1 MKKFYNFLSF
11 TWLVALAILLST
23 GGVQAQLAPQYPL
36 TISTGTY
43 SSISATG
50 TSVASGDEVGTNIT
64 GLTGFTVNGVSYT
77 NARMCSNGWLALY
90 GTTAPTATTNYTALS
105 TAMTNGAVIFA
116 PFGRDL
122 NTNANSGTAWWQQV
136 GNELVFEW
144 KNFNRY
150 GYTDVLNFQ
159 IRLNTSTGDIKFVYG
174 TMTPAAYSTYPQV
187 GWKTNGTVATN
198 WSTDINNVM
207 IDVTGSPATCNW
219 SNVVTGNLNTST
231 CYFNSANSGV
241 VPASG
246 LTYSWTKPNGTDPNP
261 VRTFSAVSGITTNA
275 ATLTWTAPTGG
286 ASQYNVQYRAMGSCT
301 WTNFSGNP
309 VSSATATLTGLSPA
323 TTYQIRVQSGNG
335 SVNGLWSHIP
345 NQAGTGSGYVAAG
358 TFTTACNAVTSF
370 PWAESFDNASLPT
383 CWTQQY
389 VSGTLNWATVTTNGN
404 STITPHSG
412 ARMAEFRNTTTG
424 SATRLVTPLL
434 DLTSLTNPELTFYF
448 ANVNWLGDI
457 DELRVYYSTDGGSNW
472 TLIPGQTYTTEH
484 ATWQEVKVILP
495 SPNSTYMVAFEGTS
509 NYARGLDLDDVS
521 IAEAPSCLAT
531 TATAA
536 TNITATTASANWSTA
551 TGSWIIEYG
560 PTATFGTP
568 GTGATAGNGNNTVVT
583 ASGVSTIGL
592 TGLTASTGYSYVVR
606 QDCSGS
612 GNGYSANSNVITF
625 TTAAACPAT
634 TATAASNITGT
645 TASANWSTATGSW
658 IIEYGP
664 TATFGTPGTG
674 ATAGNVNNTVV
685 TASNVSTI
693 GLTGLTASTGYSY
706 VVRQDC
712 SGGGNGYSA
721 NSNVIT
727 FTTSQIPA
735 TLPYTQNF
743 ASNDFGFV
751 NGSQTNKWAYGTA
764 TGNPANAI
772 YVSNDGGTT
781 NAYTV
786 TSASVVHAY
795 RDIAIPSGSTNATFN
810 FDWKGFGESSYDYLR
825 VWLVPTSFIPTAG
838 TQITAGSGR
847 IQVGGNL
854 NQQSSWQ
861 TYSNSSL
868 DVSTFAGQTMR
879 LVFEWRNDASA
890 GTNPPAAVDNI
901 YFDIPTCLATTAT
914 VATNITATTASANW
928 STATGS
934 WIIEYGP
941 TATFGT
947 PGTGATAG
955 NVNNTVVTA
964 SNVSTIGLTGLT
976 ASTGYSY
983 VVRQDCSGGGNGY
996 SANSNVITFTTA
1008 CLPASIPFSEG
1019 FESGYTDQTA
1029 VGGCWSQQSM
1039 AGAAVWTANNTL
1051 TTYNRAP
1058 RTGGWNA
1065 YLQYS
1070 NTDWLFYP
1078 VTLAGGTA
1086 YKFSVYA
1093 RQDGA
1098 TATNAS
1104 ITLAYGSSASDAGMT
1119 NTVVNAQ
1126 GIVNGNYQEVAGVF
1140 TPSASGTYYIG
1151 IKGVINGSPWYISL
1165 DDISVTLA
1173 PTDAMDWCNLQF
1185 PATGNID
1192 AGQDLTVYTR
1202 GYEPGV
1208 TDAGGQGAGITVWVG
1223 TSSTNSDPA
1232 GGGWTWT
1239 AATYNVDALNNDEY
1253 QAAIGSNLAPGTY
1266 YYASRWQLNG
1276 GPFKYGGYSSGGG
1289 GFWDGTTYVSGVL
1302 TVNSLANDDCSGAI
1316 NLTVTKEVASQLTL
1330 GTMVGA
1336 TASNE
1341 NFSGSSCNSFSDIFD
1356 VWYKVTVPASG
1367 NVNIETFVTGGT
1379 SSSENDYSM
1388 QVYTGTCGN
1397 LTYLNCNEDAN
1408 LYGTPTNFMPAI
1420 VLTGQTPNSVLYIRI
1435 RKASTSR
1442 STFAIAAYDPS
1453 DLNPLASSNCSPGTV
1468 NISTAVGNGYRW
1480 VPLFDNAGNLIAE
1493 IFPKGQNLGN
1503 VSASVNINTG
1513 NVRQDGAGVYY
1524 LDRDFTVTVANQPS
1538 LACDI
1543 YFYFTDAELTA
1554 LKTADPSVTG
1564 AADLSASKFANRCG
1578 KAPGTIGTLLAN
1590 FDDLTRTADNAHSV
1604 AFSPTS
1610 FSTFYLHK
1618 GNAPLPVNLVS
1629 FKAQQVKRGEVLLD
1643 WRVKDEVNM
1652 KQYDVQRSVDGKN
1665 FTTIGTVG
1673 NLGKEVYTL
1682 IDPKPAQG
1690 INYYRLSMVEA
1701 NGLTNYSHI
1710 VAININDGKALHA
1723 SPNPVT
1729 GDLTVEVK
1737 GEVGKQAVID
1747 IIDYTGNKVRTVA
1760 IPAGKVTVDMTSLPT
1775 GVYVVQYI
1783 DGTTVYT
1790 TRVVKM

>member
-207 IDVTGSPATCNW
+207 IDVTGSPNTCNW

-261 VRTFSAVSGITTNA
+261 VRTFSAVSGITGSA
-275 ATLTWTAPTGG
+275 ATLTWTAPTG
-286 ASQYNVQYRAMGSCT
+286 ASQYNVQYRAIGSCT

-323 TTYQIRVQSGNG
+323 TTYQIRVQSGNS

-358 TFTTACNAVTSF
+358 TFTTLAAC
-370 PWAESFDNASLPT
+370 P
-383 CWTQQY
+383 
-389 VSGTLNWATVTTNGN
+389 
-404 STITPHSG
+404 
-412 ARMAEFRNTTTG
+412 
-424 SATRLVTPLL
+424 
-434 DLTSLTNPELTFYF
+434 
-448 ANVNWLGDI
+448 
-457 DELRVYYSTDGGSNW
+457 
-472 TLIPGQTYTTEH
+472 
-484 ATWQEVKVILP
+484 
-495 SPNSTYMVAFEGTS
+495 
-509 NYARGLDLDDVS
+509 
-521 IAEAPSCLAT
+521 AT

-536 TNITATTASANWSTA
+536 TNITA
-551 TGSWIIEYG
+551 
-560 PTATFGTP
+560 
-568 GTGATAGNGNNTVVT
+568 
-583 ASGVSTIGL
+583 
-592 TGLTASTGYSYVVR
+592 
-606 QDCSGS
+606 
-612 GNGYSANSNVITF
+612 
-625 TTAAACPAT
+625 
-634 TATAASNITGT
+634 T

-685 TASNVSTI
+685 TASNVSTK
-693 GLTGLTASTGYSY
+693 GLTGLTPATGYSY

-712 SGGGNGYSA
+712 SGGGNGYST

-727 FTTSQIPA
+727 FTTACNAIS
-735 TLPYTQNF
+735 TYPYTQGFSATMPSCWAASEDVAGASYHWAPTTADATHGAAAPQAGTHFMYLYVYLASSTYNSYNLTTAAFNLGATPKLMSYYYFLGPDGYTSSPVPMTVKISTDGGSTWTNLYQHDNNNSTFGAWTQNTISLSAYANQTVLIRF
-743 ASNDFGFV
+743 ASNS
-751 NGSQTNKWAYGTA
+751 NYGSNICDQGLDEFS
-764 TGNPANAI
+764 I
-772 YVSNDGGTT
+772 YD
-781 NAYTV
+781 
-786 TSASVVHAY
+786 
-795 RDIAIPSGSTNATFN
+795 
-810 FDWKGFGESSYDYLR
+810 
-825 VWLVPTSFIPTAG
+825 VPTCP
-838 TQITAGSGR
+838 
-847 IQVGGNL
+847 
-854 NQQSSWQ
+854 
-861 TYSNSSL
+861 
-868 DVSTFAGQTMR
+868 
-879 LVFEWRNDASA
+879 
-890 GTNPPAAVDNI
+890 
-901 YFDIPTCLATTAT
+901 ATTAT
-914 VATNITATTASANW
+914 AATNITATTASANW

-964 SNVSTIGLTGLT
+964 SNVSTIGLTGLN

-983 VVRQDCSGGGNGY
+983 VVRQDCSGSGNGY

-1008 CLPASIPFSEG
+1008 CNAVTTFPFIET
-1019 FESGYTDQTA
+1019 FEDDSDSRD
-1029 VGGCWSQQSM
+1029 CW
-1039 AGAAVWTANNTL
+1039 
-1051 TTYNRAP
+1051 
-1058 RTGGWNA
+1058 
-1065 YLQYS
+1065 
-1070 NTDWLFYP
+1070 
-1078 VTLAGGTA
+1078 
-1086 YKFSVYA
+1086 
-1093 RQDGA
+1093 
-1098 TATNAS
+1098 
-1104 ITLAYGSSASDAGMT
+1104 
-1119 NTVVNAQ
+1119 
-1126 GIVNGNYQEVAGVF
+1126 
-1140 TPSASGTYYIG
+1140 
-1151 IKGVINGSPWYISL
+1151 
-1165 DDISVTLA
+1165 
-1173 PTDAMDWCNLQF
+1173 
-1185 PATGNID
+1185 
-1192 AGQDLTVYTR
+1192 
-1202 GYEPGV
+1202 
-1208 TDAGGQGAGITVWVG
+1208 
-1223 TSSTNSDPA
+1223 
-1232 GGGWTWT
+1232 
-1239 AATYNVDALNNDEY
+1239 LND
-1253 QAAIGSNLAPGTY
+1253 
-1266 YYASRWQLNG
+1266 
-1276 GPFKYGGYSSGGG
+1276 
-1289 GFWDGTTYVSGVL
+1289 YVSGNLPWAL
-1302 TVNSLANDDCSGAI
+1302 TDGDQGGGSVNSAHSGVLNAIFWQSADNGYETRLVSPSFDFTGKSKLYLDFYYANEEWAGSQSELRIYYKVGAGAWTLIPGAVYTTSVNAWTFVHLDLPSSDNASDYKIAFDGINQWSRGIVLDDVLINAKPDDCSNALGISSDPVTDYINPGTQFMSNATKSSVPDGSCFTTSPSSKDMWYKI
-1316 NLTVTKEVASQLTL
+1316 TTNGDNGSVLNLTVTPDASMDVALTL
-1330 GTMVGA
+1330 
-1336 TASNE
+1336 
-1341 NFSGSSCNSFSDIFD
+1341 FD
-1356 VWYKVTVPASG
+1356 
-1367 NVNIETFVTGGT
+1367 
-1379 SSSENDYSM
+1379 
-1388 QVYTGTCGN
+1388 GTCG
-1397 LTYLNCNEDAN
+1397 TLNAVACSNAN
-1408 LYGTPTNFMPAI
+1408 SAGVAENMIYTLPLWDGGIEVRNNKVYFLRVTDIGGNGTSFTIGNN
-1420 VLTGQTPNSVLYIRI
+1420 G
-1435 RKASTSR
+1435 
-1442 STFAIAAYDPS
+1442 
-1453 DLNPLASSNCSPGTV
+1453 
-1468 NISTAVGNGYRW
+1468 STAL
-1480 VPLFDNAGNLIAE
+1480 PL
-1493 IFPKGQNLGN
+1493 
-1503 VSASVNINTG
+1503 
-1513 NVRQDGAGVYY
+1513 
-1524 LDRDFTVTVANQPS
+1524 
-1538 LACDI
+1538 
-1543 YFYFTDAELTA
+1543 
-1554 LKTADPSVTG
+1554 
-1564 AADLSASKFANRCG
+1564 
-1578 KAPGTIGTLLAN
+1578 TLL
-1590 FDDLTRTADNAHSV
+1590 
-1604 AFSPTS
+1604 
-1610 FSTFYLHK
+1610 
-1618 GNAPLPVNLVS
+1618 S

-1665 FTTIGTVG
+1665 FTTIGTVN

-1690 INYYRLSMVEA
+1690 INYYRLSMVES

>member
-43 SSISATG
+43 SSISGTG
-50 TSVASGDEVGTNIT
+50 TSVASGDDVGTNIT
-64 GLTGFTVNGVSYT
+64 GFTGFTVNSVTYT

-90 GTTAPTATTNYTALS
+90 GATAPTATANYTALS

-116 PFGRDL
+116 PYGRDL

-144 KNFNRY
+144 KNFNRKS
-150 GYTDVLNFQ
+150 YTDVLNFQ
-159 IRLNTSTGDIKFVYG
+159 IRLNTSTGEIKFVYG
-174 TMTPAAYSTYPQV
+174 TMTPAASTSYPQV
-187 GWKTNGTVATN
+187 GWKTNGTVASN
-198 WSTDINNVM
+198 WSTDISNVM
-207 IDVTGSPATCNW
+207 IDVTGSPNTCNW
-219 SNVVTGNLNTST
+219 SNVVTGNANTST

-241 VPASG
+241 LPASG

-261 VRTFSAVSGITTNA
+261 VRTFSAVSGITTST
-275 ATLTWTAPTGG
+275 ATLTWTAPTG
-286 ASQYNVQYRAMGSCT
+286 ATQYNVQYRAIGSCT

-323 TTYQIRVQSGNG
+323 TTYQIRVQSGN
-335 SVNGLWSHIP
+335 SLVNGLWSHIP
-345 NQAGTGSGYVAAG
+345 NEAGTGSGYVAAG

-1682 IDPKPAQG
+1682 IDPKPEQG
-1690 INYYRLSMVEA
+1690 INYYRLSMVES

>member
-43 SSISATG
+43 SSISGTG
-50 TSVASGDEVGTNIT
+50 TSVASGDDVGTNIT
-64 GLTGFTVNGVSYT
+64 GFTGFTVNSVTYT

-90 GTTAPTATTNYTALS
+90 GATAPTATANYTALS

-116 PFGRDL
+116 PYGRDL

-144 KNFNRY
+144 KNFNRKS
-150 GYTDVLNFQ
+150 YTDVLNFQ
-159 IRLNTSTGDIKFVYG
+159 IRLNTSTGEIKFVYG
-174 TMTPAAYSTYPQV
+174 TMTPAASTSYPQV
-187 GWKTNGTVATN
+187 GWKTNGTVASN
-198 WSTDINNVM
+198 WSTDISNVM
-207 IDVTGSPATCNW
+207 IDVTGSPNTCNW
-219 SNVVTGNLNTST
+219 SNVVTGNANTST

-241 VPASG
+241 LPASG

-261 VRTFSAVSGITTNA
+261 VRTFSAVSGITTST
-275 ATLTWTAPTGG
+275 ATLTWTAPTG
-286 ASQYNVQYRAMGSCT
+286 ATQYNVQYRAIGSCT

-323 TTYQIRVQSGNG
+323 TTYQIRVQSGN
-335 SVNGLWSHIP
+335 SLVNGLWSHIP
-345 NQAGTGSGYVAAG
+345 NEAGTGSGYVAAG

-412 ARMAEFRNTTTG
+412 ARMAEFRNTTSG

-448 ANVNWLGDI
+448 ANVNWAGDI
-457 DELRVYYSTDGGSNW
+457 DELRVYYSTDGGSTW

-484 ATWQEVKVILP
+484 ASWQEVKVILP

-509 NYARGLDLDDVS
+509 NWARGLDLDDVS

-1682 IDPKPAQG
+1682 IDQKPEQG
-1690 INYYRLSMVEA
+1690 INYYRLSMVES

>member
-116 PFGRDL
+116 PYGRNL
-122 NTNANSGTAWWQQV
+122 NNNNGGTAWWQQV

-144 KNFNRY
+144 KDFNRY

-159 IRLNTSTGDIKFVYG
+159 IRLNTSTGEIKFVYG
-174 TMTPAAYSTYPQV
+174 TMTPAASTSYPQV
-187 GWKTNGTVATN
+187 GWKTNGTVASN
-198 WSTDINNVM
+198 WSTDISNVM
-207 IDVTGSPATCNW
+207 IDVTGSPNTCNW
-219 SNVVTGNLNTST
+219 SNVVTGNANTST

-241 VPASG
+241 LPASG

-261 VRTFSAVSGITTNA
+261 VRTFSAVSGITTST
-275 ATLTWTAPTGG
+275 ATLTWTAPTG
-286 ASQYNVQYRAMGSCT
+286 ATQYNVQYRAIGSCT

-323 TTYQIRVQSGNG
+323 TTYQIRVQSGN
-335 SVNGLWSHIP
+335 SLVNGLWSHIP
-345 NQAGTGSGYVAAG
+345 NEAGTGSGYVAAG

-751 NGSQTNKWAYGTA
+751 NGSQTNQWAYGTA

-781 NAYTV
+781 NNYNTGA
-786 TSASVVHAY
+786 ASVVHAY
-795 RDIAIPSGSTNATFN
+795 RDITIPSGST
-810 FDWKGFGESSYDYLR
+810 
-825 VWLVPTSFIPTAG
+825 
-838 TQITAGSGR
+838 
-847 IQVGGNL
+847 
-854 NQQSSWQ
+854 
-861 TYSNSSL
+861 
-868 DVSTFAGQTMR
+868 
-879 LVFEWRNDASA
+879 
-890 GTNPPAAVDNI
+890 
-901 YFDIPTCLATTAT
+901 
-914 VATNITATTASANW
+914 
-928 STATGS
+928 
-934 WIIEYGP
+934 
-941 TATFGT
+941 
-947 PGTGATAG
+947 
-955 NVNNTVVTA
+955 
-964 SNVSTIGLTGLT
+964 
-976 ASTGYSY
+976 
-983 VVRQDCSGGGNGY
+983 
-996 SANSNVITFTTA
+996 
-1008 CLPASIPFSEG
+1008 
-1019 FESGYTDQTA
+1019 
-1029 VGGCWSQQSM
+1029 
-1039 AGAAVWTANNTL
+1039 
-1051 TTYNRAP
+1051 
-1058 RTGGWNA
+1058 
-1065 YLQYS
+1065 
-1070 NTDWLFYP
+1070 
-1078 VTLAGGTA
+1078 
-1086 YKFSVYA
+1086 
-1093 RQDGA
+1093 
-1098 TATNAS
+1098 
-1104 ITLAYGSSASDAGMT
+1104 
-1119 NTVVNAQ
+1119 
-1126 GIVNGNYQEVAGVF
+1126 
-1140 TPSASGTYYIG
+1140 
-1151 IKGVINGSPWYISL
+1151 
-1165 DDISVTLA
+1165 
-1173 PTDAMDWCNLQF
+1173 
-1185 PATGNID
+1185 
-1192 AGQDLTVYTR
+1192 
-1202 GYEPGV
+1202 
-1208 TDAGGQGAGITVWVG
+1208 
-1223 TSSTNSDPA
+1223 
-1232 GGGWTWT
+1232 
-1239 AATYNVDALNNDEY
+1239 
-1253 QAAIGSNLAPGTY
+1253 
-1266 YYASRWQLNG
+1266 
-1276 GPFKYGGYSSGGG
+1276 
-1289 GFWDGTTYVSGVL
+1289 
-1302 TVNSLANDDCSGAI
+1302 
-1316 NLTVTKEVASQLTL
+1316 
-1330 GTMVGA
+1330 
-1336 TASNE
+1336 
-1341 NFSGSSCNSFSDIFD
+1341 
-1356 VWYKVTVPASG
+1356 
-1367 NVNIETFVTGGT
+1367 
-1379 SSSENDYSM
+1379 
-1388 QVYTGTCGN
+1388 
-1397 LTYLNCNEDAN
+1397 
-1408 LYGTPTNFMPAI
+1408 
-1420 VLTGQTPNSVLYIRI
+1420 
-1435 RKASTSR
+1435 
-1442 STFAIAAYDPS
+1442 
-1453 DLNPLASSNCSPGTV
+1453 
-1468 NISTAVGNGYRW
+1468 
-1480 VPLFDNAGNLIAE
+1480 
-1493 IFPKGQNLGN
+1493 
-1503 VSASVNINTG
+1503 
-1513 NVRQDGAGVYY
+1513 
-1524 LDRDFTVTVANQPS
+1524 
-1538 LACDI
+1538 
-1543 YFYFTDAELTA
+1543 
-1554 LKTADPSVTG
+1554 
-1564 AADLSASKFANRCG
+1564 
-1578 KAPGTIGTLLAN
+1578 LAN
-1590 FDDLTRTADNAHSV
+1590 F
-1604 AFSPTS
+1604 S
-1610 FSTFYLHK
+1610 F
-1618 GNAPLPVNLVS
+1618 
-1629 FKAQQVKRGEVLLD
+1629 D
-1643 WRVKDEVNM
+1643 W
-1652 KQYDVQRSVDGKN
+1652 
-1665 FTTIGTVG
+1665 
-1673 NLGKEVYTL
+1673 
-1682 IDPKPAQG
+1682 
-1690 INYYRLSMVEA
+1690 
-1701 NGLTNYSHI
+1701 
-1710 VAININDGKALHA
+1710 
-1723 SPNPVT
+1723 
-1729 GDLTVEVK
+1729 
-1737 GEVGKQAVID
+1737 
-1747 IIDYTGNKVRTVA
+1747 
-1760 IPAGKVTVDMTSLPT
+1760 
-1775 GVYVVQYI
+1775 
-1783 DGTTVYT
+1783 
-1790 TRVVKM
+1790 

>member
-43 SSISATG
+43 SSISGTG
-50 TSVASGDEVGTNIT
+50 TSVASGDDVGTNIT
-64 GLTGFTVNGVSYT
+64 GFTGFTVNSVTYT

-90 GTTAPTATTNYTALS
+90 GATAPTATANYTALS

-116 PFGRDL
+116 PYGRDL

-144 KNFNRY
+144 KNFNRKS
-150 GYTDVLNFQ
+150 YTDVLNFQ
-159 IRLNTSTGDIKFVYG
+159 IRLNTSTGEIKFVYG
-174 TMTPAAYSTYPQV
+174 TMTPAASTSYPQV
-187 GWKTNGTVATN
+187 GWKTNGTVASN
-198 WSTDINNVM
+198 WSTDISNVM
-207 IDVTGSPATCNW
+207 IDVTGSPNTCNW
-219 SNVVTGNLNTST
+219 SNVVTGNANTST

-241 VPASG
+241 LPASG

-261 VRTFSAVSGITTNA
+261 VRTFSAVSGITTST
-275 ATLTWTAPTGG
+275 ATLTWTAPTG
-286 ASQYNVQYRAMGSCT
+286 ATQYNVQYRAIGSCT

-323 TTYQIRVQSGNG
+323 TTYQIRVQSGN
-335 SVNGLWSHIP
+335 SLVNGLWSHIP
-345 NQAGTGSGYVAAG
+345 NEAGTGSGYVAAG

-1690 INYYRLSMVEA
+1690 INYYRLSMVES